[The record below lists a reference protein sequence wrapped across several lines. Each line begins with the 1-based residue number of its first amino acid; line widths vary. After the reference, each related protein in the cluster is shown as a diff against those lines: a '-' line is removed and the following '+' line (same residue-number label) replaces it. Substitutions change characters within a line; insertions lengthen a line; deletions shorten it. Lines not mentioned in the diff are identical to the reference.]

1 MVYTLSKPMEVGFAN
16 EHPLISWAGERLW
29 LSDYKPN
36 LLEIQECAK
45 FIYAG
50 QAYNTM
56 PGR

>member
-16 EHPLISWAGERLW
+16 EHPLIRWAGERLR

-50 QAYNTM
+50 PA
-56 PGR
+56 